1 MRPRAVV
8 PARAIRRPTRQPSRV
23 RSAGALA
30 TSCLAGFAL
39 AGYPASRDAGP
50 VVITAA
56 GPWHRPFSVM
66 QRRGT
71 ELAAAEVNA
80 AAAAGRGRAIELRFA
95 NDSADGGSA
104 ARVACE
110 LVQDGRVVAVVG
122 HGTSSAMVAA
132 APVYDAGRLPAV
144 STMASSPALTGASPW
159 VFRMVPSD
167 TTTGAALARYA
178 AGRGWR
184 RAVALYEADPYGRG
198 LLRAFRD
205 AYPGRL
211 VDAVPID
218 PDSTRDPAL
227 YVRYLANLRPDV
239 VFVASTDD
247 PAVPVLRE
255 ARRIGL
261 ATQFLGADGWI
272 RLAAADPA
280 ASEGVL
286 VGLPFF
292 TDAAAS
298 AADDAGA
305 ERAAAR
311 RFVTAFQ
318 TRYGVAPSAA
328 AAAAYDA
335 VWLAATAAARSDG
348 SRAGVRGYLAA
359 LDARRPFRG
368 ATGPVYFAHGD
379 AAGRRVVV
387 TRAHAGVLHRE

>member
-1 MRPRAVV
+1 MRPNGIW
-8 PARAIRRPTRQPSRV
+8 PARAAWRAVFGMRRAR
-23 RSAGALA
+23 ADGACAALGLA
-30 TSCLAGFAL
+30 AWGGVGCTGSSG
-39 AGYPASRDAGP
+39 PGP
-50 VVITAA
+50 VVVVAA
-56 GPWHRPFSVM
+56 GPWHRPFSLM

-71 ELAAAEVNA
+71 ELAASEVNA
-80 AAAAGRGRAIELRFA
+80 AAAGGRGRAIELRFA
-95 NDSADGGSA
+95 NDSADGAPATRLAGD
-104 ARVACE
+104 
-110 LVQDGRVVAVVG
+110 LVRDGRVVAVVG

-132 APVYDAGRLPAV
+132 APVYDVGRLPAV
-144 STMASSPALTGASPW
+144 STMASTPALTGASPW

-167 TTTGAALARYA
+167 ATTGAALARYA

-198 LLRAFRD
+198 LMRAFRD

-218 PDSTRDPAL
+218 PDSTKDPGP
-227 YVRYLANLRPDV
+227 YVRYLARLRPDV

-255 ARRIGL
+255 ARRLGL

-292 TDAAAS
+292 TDPEPDAAE
-298 AADDAGA
+298 DP
-305 ERAAAR
+305 AAR
-311 RFVTAFQ
+311 RFVAAFRA
-318 TRYGVAPSAA
+318 RYGVAPSAA

-335 VWLAATAAARSDG
+335 VRLVATAAARSDG
-348 SRAGVRGYLAA
+348 TRAGVRGYLAA
-359 LDARRPFRG
+359 LDASRPFPG
-368 ATGPVYFAHGD
+368 ATGPVYFARGD
-379 AAGRRVVV
+379 AAGRQVVI
-387 TRAHAGVLHRE
+387 TRAHAGVLRRE